1 MTVPNTVNA
10 NGTPTT
16 PPPQREAPGAATFK
30 LSPELRR
37 ALLLTA
43 LTLLGLVLGLVGEH
57 VLHLPA
63 LMWGGYIL
71 AFLAGGIPA
80 AMDAIHTLTTERK
93 LDVDLLMVLA
103 ALGAASIG
111 QMADGAILLLLF
123 SLSNT
128 LQDWAMGRTKNAIAA
143 LMDLNPAGATI
154 RRDGKE
160 QWCELGEIRVGDL
173 LLVRPGERIA
183 ADARVVRGTTAVDES
198 PITGESR
205 PIDKEIGANLSS
217 GTVNLNGSIEAEV
230 LRPAG
235 ESTLARLVALME
247 QAQTEKSGAEMLSER
262 WESPYAT
269 LVLLAVPLVFAALH
283 YFGGLNTADA
293 WYRAMTFMVVAS
305 PCAVVIST
313 PAVMLSAMAAAAR
326 GGVLF
331 KSSAAL
337 DALAGVQTVAFDK
350 TGTLTQAKMTLTRT
364 VADDEAGT
372 LALAAGLEAHSEHPI
387 AQAIVNA
394 AAERDLA
401 PLPVSDAQAIPG
413 HGIEAC
419 LQGGSS
425 SGEKAWA
432 GNLRLME
439 REGASLSPVQQAALS
454 ELNAQGSSSVVVGI
468 GSRVLGVM
476 GVADAL
482 RPNIAQALANLRA
495 AGVAHPVMLT
505 GDKAEVAATVAQEVG
520 LSEYRAE
527 LLPEDKLRII
537 GELPA
542 PVAMVGD
549 GVNDAPALARADLG
563 VAVGSGSDVAIE
575 SADVV
580 LMQSDLGKLA
590 GAVRLAKEAR
600 NTVRF
605 NLLFAF
611 SIILLVSPLAIA
623 GKVPLPLG
631 VVAHEGG
638 TVFVVFMGLRLLR
651 RHL

>member
-1 MTVPNTVNA
+1 MTVSTSTA
-10 NGTPTT
+10 
-16 PPPQREAPGAATFK
+16 QARAQAPGSKKFV
-30 LSPELRR
+30 LPPGLRQ
-37 ALLLTA
+37 ALLLTL
-43 LTLLGLVLGLVGEH
+43 LTLLGLIVGLLGEH
-57 VLHLPA
+57 VLENEFV
-63 LMWGGYIL
+63 MWGGFVL
-71 AFLAGGIPA
+71 AYLAGGIPA
-80 AMDAIHTLTTERK
+80 GREALHSLFVERK

-111 QMADGAILLLLF
+111 QAADGAILLFLF

-128 LQDWAMGRTKNAIAA
+128 LQDWAMGRTKRAIEA
-143 LMDLNPAGATI
+143 LMDLNPEGATV
-154 RRDGKE
+154 RREGVE
-160 QWCELGEIRVGDL
+160 RWCELGEIRVGDL
-173 LLVRPGERIA
+173 LVVRPGERVA
-183 ADARVVRGTTAVDES
+183 ADARVVRGSTAVDES

-205 PIDKEIGANLSS
+205 PIDKDIGSPLAS
-217 GTVNLNGSIEAEV
+217 GTVNLNGSVEAEV
-230 LRPAG
+230 VRPAG

-247 QAQTEKSGAEMLSER
+247 EAQTQKSRTETLSER

-269 LVLLAVPLVFAALH
+269 VVLIAVPLVFALLR
-283 YFGGLNTADA
+283 YGFSLPTDDA

-337 DALAGVQTVAFDK
+337 DALAGVRTIAFDK
-350 TGTLTQAKMTLTRT
+350 TGTLTQARMTLTRIF
-364 VADDEAGT
+364 ADDERAS

-387 AQAIVNA
+387 AQAIVTA
-394 AAERDLA
+394 ARERGVAAVDL
-401 PLPVSDAQAIPG
+401 SGAQAIPG
-413 HGIEAC
+413 HGIEARTDA
-419 LQGGSS
+419 
-425 SGEKAWA
+425 GERAWA

-439 REGASLSPVQQAALS
+439 REGAQLTPAQHSALA
-454 ELNAQGSSSVVVGI
+454 ELNAQGSSTVVVGV
-468 GSRVLGVM
+468 GPRVLGVM

-482 RPNIAQALANLRA
+482 RPGIAGALGAIRA
-495 AGVAHPVMLT
+495 AGVEHTVMLT
-505 GDKAEVAATVAQEVG
+505 GDKSEVAQAVAHETG
-520 LSEYRAE
+520 LSEFRAE

-537 GELPA
+537 GELPP

-563 VAVGSGSDVAIE
+563 IAVASGTDVAME

-580 LMQSDLGKLA
+580 LMQNDLAKLA
-590 GAVRLAKEAR
+590 GAVRLARAAR
-600 NTVRF
+600 RTVIF

-611 SIILLVSPLAIA
+611 GVILIVAPLAVM

-638 TVFVVFMGLRLLR
+638 TVFVVFMGLRLLAHR
-651 RHL
+651 L